1 MIIISRLISNL
12 EIFMSNRKYSFI
24 KGLIKAIV
32 SMILVGLPIL
42 IQILPSDIAN
52 LTIGGVLVLALNFL
66 KTKYF

>member
-1 MIIISRLISNL
+1 MIIISRLINL